1 MYKYKSIKATIV
13 SICLSFVIYLKIIS
27 VRDLNNTYSLFAK
40 NDFDFAST
48 KQQKQTCS
56 LKQELI
62 KKRLDRHCSEV
73 WVRLA
78 NN

>member
-1 MYKYKSIKATIV
+1 MHKSKSIKATIV
-13 SICLSFVIYLKIIS
+13 SICLSLVIYLKIIS
-27 VRDLNNTYSLFAK
+27 IRDLNNMYSLFAK

-62 KKRLDRHCSEV
+62 KKTLDQHCSEFQV
-73 WVRLA
+73 SLA